1 MTTEAMTTVEYPEQQ
16 HDQLGFFLFLAFTLH
31 LMFVLGIGFTTTDD
45 FKPSPQLEVTLAQF
59 QSKQAPKDARFVAQ
73 SNQLGSGTEAERAE
87 VTTRRRAEFS
97 DNRIRQTTAAPLDKP
112 HTDATQTP
120 LLNTVNDALDSSLQ
134 QKQEPEPEPLQ
145 ATGLNPEIR
154 QLTETIASLEAKLD
168 EQQQAFAKRPRV
180 RRLTSLSARAA
191 VDAAYLHNWRA
202 KIEAIGN
209 RHYPVVSSRYGI
221 YGDLRL
227 LVAVRYDGTID
238 AIEVLS
244 SSGHAVLDEAAIRI
258 VRLAAP
264 FEPFPTE
271 LRATTDRLEI
281 IRTWKFKQNRLSSM
295 QG

>member
-1 MTTEAMTTVEYPEQQ
+1 MQTVEHLEPQ

-31 LMFVLGIGFTTTDD
+31 LMFVLGVGFTTTEK
-45 FKPSPQLEVTLAQF
+45 FNTTPQLEVTLAQF
-59 QSKQAPKDARFVAQ
+59 RSEQAPDDARFVAQ
-73 SNQLGSGTEAERAE
+73 SNQLGSGTKAERAE

-97 DNRIRQTTAAPLDKP
+97 DNRIRQTAAASLDKP
-112 HTDATQTP
+112 DTKATQVP
-120 LLNTVNDALDSSLQ
+120 LLSTVSEALDSVLQ
-134 QKQEPEPEPLQ
+134 QKQAPEPEPLS

-154 QLTETIASLEAKLD
+154 QLTETIASLEARLD

-191 VDAAYLHNWRA
+191 VDAAYLHNWRS
-202 KIEAIGN
+202 KIESIGN

-227 LVAVRYDGTID
+227 MVSVRHDGTIEE
-238 AIEVLS
+238 IEILS

-258 VRLAAP
+258 VRMAAP
-264 FEPFPTE
+264 FEPFPPE